1 MQEYLITFLSFAF
14 VTIIIGKLYIL
25 AWERIYGQELTPAG
39 FGVFLPIMLV
49 ILSILNPDIFS
60 NYLSAFLIISFAGLI
75 YLFDDL
81 KGLNHLLRISIAFLF
96 GVILFLVEVAI
107 VNYTNLYI
115 FAFIISFGVISVGLT
130 NMMNFYDGADLNLSL
145 IVLITGI
152 ILFTYTSPE
161 NEIMK
166 NLGILMS
173 AFGFGFGFFNIKPNT
188 LYMGDSGSFVIALLF
203 LYFIIN
209 LFTFKENIPIELI
222 ALLALP
228 FVDVLYVM
236 IIRLYFR
243 HDMLSRNYLHL
254 YQRIQ
259 LRYKGL
265 YHLIPYI
272 INVFVVIN
280 IAKLIEMYSVE
291 KIWAIFIAGSLFTP
305 IFYII
310 CRFLFVEKNYFFGD
324 GERGDY

>member
-1 MQEYLITFLSFAF
+1 M
-14 VTIIIGKLYIL
+14 
-25 AWERIYGQELTPAG
+25 
-39 FGVFLPIMLV
+39 
-49 ILSILNPDIFS
+49 
-60 NYLSAFLIISFAGLI
+60 
-75 YLFDDL
+75 
-81 KGLNHLLRISIAFLF
+81 F

-130 NMMNFYDGADLNLSL
+130 NMMNFYDGADLNLAL
-145 IVLITGI
+145 IVFITGI

-222 ALLALP
+222 ALLTLP

-243 HDMLSRNYLHL
+243 HDMLQEITYTCIKEFN
-254 YQRIQ
+254 
-259 LRYKGL
+259 
-265 YHLIPYI
+265 
-272 INVFVVIN
+272 
-280 IAKLIEMYSVE
+280 
-291 KIWAIFIAGSLFTP
+291 
-305 IFYII
+305 
-310 CRFLFVEKNYFFGD
+310 
-324 GERGDY
+324 